1 MWRRGNKQWT
11 MQNVHEVNCE
21 YEQQKRQVLL
31 KNDQLPAPD
40 DISVFSMQHYDD
52 TLALIVHWTVNSVG

>member
-1 MWRRGNKQWT
+1 

-31 KNDQLPAPD
+31 KNDQLLAPD
-40 DISVFSMQHYDD
+40 DISVFSMPHYDD